1 MRDESNRSHS
11 LPKTAASLSRQAY
24 WIASNLQKNTGGKPM
39 SMRMQTAVRE
49 TLRDFVVVS
58 SFCFWAVMIGFV
70 PVFVIRV
77 LIA

>member
-1 MRDESNRSHS
+1 MPGEDNRLDL
-11 LPKTAASLSRQAY
+11 LPKKAAVLSREAY
-24 WIASNLQKNTGGKPM
+24 WIPSRLKKVRGKPM

-58 SFCFWAVMIGFV
+58 SFCFWAAVIGFV
-70 PVFVIRV
+70 PVFAIRA